1 MSKIPTFLQYLNENE
16 SERFLRADEI
26 LERVKLCHLGLS
38 DKGIDLLKV
47 SIYWE
52 NLGQKSFDGSPMHFM
67 KCWFCQNWPINQ
79 PDDQDS
85 WVEFPSR
92 EVLDAYL
99 NDREG
104 DVEIVDGDIMRMA
117 EDHGADAI
125 WITVDN
131 TWLDTDKGSSLP
143 DLRKI

>member
-1 MSKIPTFLQYLNENE
+1 
-16 SERFLRADEI
+16 
-26 LERVKLCHLGLS
+26 
-38 DKGIDLLKV
+38 
-47 SIYWE
+47 
-52 NLGQKSFDGSPMHFM
+52 M

-85 WVEFPSR
+85 WVEYPSR

-117 EDHGADAI
+117 EDHAADAI